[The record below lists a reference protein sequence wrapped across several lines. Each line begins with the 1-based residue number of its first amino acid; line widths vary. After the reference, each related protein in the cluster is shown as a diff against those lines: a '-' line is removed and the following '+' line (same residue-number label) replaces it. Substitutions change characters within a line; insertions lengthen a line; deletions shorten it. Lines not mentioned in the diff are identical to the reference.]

1 VLVQRINMGNAPIQ
15 QGKEEFGYPKL
26 YFPGVETLEQ
36 AQRVE
41 VGAGQEFS
49 GVQMTL
55 RKVRVY
61 RVKGRVAGVEAPSPD
76 AAGGNRNRRGGGGGM
91 VVQLRADGS
100 SGDMGFG
107 FGPPGMGGGQVRP
120 DGTFE
125 LASITPGAYKLT
137 VSSFDGGRPKVVG
150 SMKLSV
156 GNNNVD
162 GIVVSPSPVVSFQG
176 KVTVEGDKTLVNLKQ
191 VRIQVQGE
199 MPFNQPL
206 EVAEDGSF
214 TLKDLSPEKY
224 KVSLAQQ
231 LPNAYVKA
239 INVGG
244 QDIRETGI
252 DLSGGGGGPM
262 EVILSTKIAK
272 VDGMVEKQKQ
282 DDAPG
287 TVIVAKVG
295 PNSELTFIN
304 LTARVEDAGKFSI
317 ANLPPGEYKI
327 FAFEEVDMAT
337 ASDPEFLKKFEDR
350 AGSVKIG
357 EGESKSLS
365 LKQIRYAETTSAPA

>member
-1 VLVQRINMGNAPIQ
+1 
-15 QGKEEFGYPKL
+15 
-26 YFPGVETLEQ
+26 
-36 AQRVE
+36 
-41 VGAGQEFS
+41 
-49 GVQMTL
+49 
-55 RKVRVY
+55 
-61 RVKGRVAGVEAPSPD
+61 
-76 AAGGNRNRRGGGGGM
+76 M